1 MDTTNGLSLGDA
13 MALTGERGNGFG
25 SNGDWLAMIFLFALI
40 FGFGGNG
47 WGARTAPAEPPVTE
61 AGLCNAMNFNDLQ
74 NTVGRGFDMV
84 DARFTNT
91 QNGLADL
98 GYQELQNTMATQA
111 AINGVGANLASQI
124 STVAAQ
130 QAQCCCQTQRAID
143 GVNYAN
149 AMNTAQIEQSVN
161 AGTQKILDAIC
172 GNRMQDMQ
180 NQINQLQLQASLAG
194 VVRYPTNFAY
204 NAGPSPFCG
213 CGCGAGN
220 I

>member
-25 SNGDWLAMIFLFALI
+25 GNGDWLAMIFLFALI
-40 FGFGGNG
+40 FGFGGSG
-47 WGARTAPAEPPVTE
+47 WGGRTAPGEPPVTE

-84 DARFTNT
+84 DTRFTNT
-91 QNGLADL
+91 QNGLANL

-111 AINGVGANLASQI
+111 AINGVGADLAGEI

-213 CGCGAGN
+213 CGAGN

>member
-25 SNGDWLAMIFLFALI
+25 GNGDWLAMIFLFALI

-47 WGARTAPAEPPVTE
+47 WGGRTAPAEPPVTE
-61 AGLCNAMNFNDLQ
+61 SGLCNAMNFNDLQ

-84 DARFTNT
+84 DTRFTNT
-91 QNGLADL
+91 QNGLANL

-111 AINGVGANLASQI
+111 TINGVGADLASQI
-124 STVAAQ
+124 STVASQ

-204 NAGPSPFCG
+204 SAGPSPFCG
-213 CGCGAGN
+213 CGAGN

>member
-25 SNGDWLAMIFLFALI
+25 GNGDWLAMIFLFALI

-47 WGARTAPAEPPVTE
+47 WGGRAAPAESPVTE

-84 DARFTNT
+84 DTRFTNT
-91 QNGLADL
+91 QNGLASL
-98 GYQELQNTMATQA
+98 GYQELQNAMGTQA
-111 AINGVGANLASQI
+111 AINGVGADLASQI

-130 QAQCCCQTQRAID
+130 QAQCCSQTQRAID

-161 AGTQKILDAIC
+161 AGTQKILDALC

-213 CGCGAGN
+213 CGAGN

>member
-25 SNGDWLAMIFLFALI
+25 GNGDWLAMIFLFALI

-47 WGARTAPAEPPVTE
+47 WGGRTAPAEPAVTE
-61 AGLCNAMNFNDLQ
+61 SALCNAMNFNDLQ

-84 DARFTNT
+84 DTRFTNT

-98 GYQELQNTMATQA
+98 GYQELQNAMATQA
-111 AINGVGANLASQI
+111 TINGVGADLASQI

-149 AMNTAQIEQSVN
+149 AMNTAQIEQSVS

-213 CGCGAGN
+213 CGAGN